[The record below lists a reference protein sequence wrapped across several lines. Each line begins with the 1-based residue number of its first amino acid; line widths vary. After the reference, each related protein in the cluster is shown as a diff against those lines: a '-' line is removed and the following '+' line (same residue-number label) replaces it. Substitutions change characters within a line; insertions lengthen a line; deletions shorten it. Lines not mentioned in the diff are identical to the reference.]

1 MGVSNRCRGSRS
13 SLQSPHFMLAVS
25 SQCFSMSTVEA
36 NNERESFERQPI
48 EYSQAISE
56 SLDTVTVPIS
66 IVYVSHHYF
75 KYGTCKHCATP
86 APTKT
91 SLSQTTLTRSSR
103 CHVEDQRGFAGARVT
118 ATLSHICLFATATAM
133 LRPIQQRSSNI
144 TRTLHASTGKG
155 REGCP
160 CR

>member
-48 EYSQAISE
+48 EYNQAISE
-56 SLDTVTVPIS
+56 PLDTVTVPIS
-66 IVYVSHHYF
+66 IVYVSHDYF

-103 CHVEDQRGFAGARVT
+103 CHVEDQRGFAVPGRGKGD
-118 ATLSHICLFATATAM
+118 SHRGTATAM